1 MIISKNLIENL
12 CIKLSLDFKQVKFVQ
27 IKKFFKRKYFIYYST
42 EEYFFE
48 INKQNEDQNNF
59 FPYFARE
66 TSNKN
71 LEIWLNS
78 IKLTELK
85 NKKIVLDLDSG
96 LEKRKNL
103 KQKFKI

>member
-1 MIISKNLIENL
+1 MNISKDLIKNL
-12 CIKLSLDFKQVKFVQ
+12 CLKFKLDFEQIKFVQ
-27 IKKFFKRKYFIYYST
+27 IRKFLKKKYFIYYSK

-48 INKQNEDQNNF
+48 INKRNEDQNNF
-59 FPYFARE
+59 FPYFAKE

-78 IKLTELK
+78 IKLTELR

-96 LEKRKNL
+96 LEKRQNL
-103 KQKFKI
+103 KQKYKI